1 MSKQFKVIS
10 VLAARNRRNSFE
22 IAELLSASFAL
33 LYGLWV
39 VYPTPDAARLLAVD
53 AYSASFFTIGI
64 GQFIGMAQHRYRL
77 RLTMGLLAVPIWVFN
92 AFYSSGPAQL
102 VFPAIAMYA
111 LFRISRRAER
121 TSQRAKVYGE
131 YAQTANLDVSERSQS
146 RASRRQMEAVG
157 HGD

>member
-33 LYGLWV
+33 LYGLWL
-39 VYPTPDAARLLAVD
+39 VYPTPDSSRLLAVN
-53 AYSASFFTIGI
+53 AFSASFFTIGI

-77 RLTMGLLAVPIWVFN
+77 RLAMGLLAVSIWVFN
-92 AFYSSGPAQL
+92 AFYFSVPAQL

-131 YAQTANLDVSERSQS
+131 YGQTVNLDVSERSQS
-146 RASRRQMEAVG
+146 RAAHRQMEAVG